1 MSGVSELTA
10 HLGYLLRSVSNAV
23 SHEFAR
29 KIAAQA
35 VTVAEWVMLRSL
47 YDETEMAPSVLATK
61 MGMTRGAIS
70 KLAERLIAKR
80 LVERRENPVDKR
92 GHSLSL
98 SLAGAQKVH
107 AIAALADR
115 NDADFFA
122 VMNNAERA
130 ELRALLETLI
140 ARNGLSAAPVD

>member
-10 HLGYLLRSVSNAV
+10 HLGYLMRSVSNAV

-29 KIAAQA
+29 KIAAEA

-80 LVERRENPVDKR
+80 LVERRENPADKR

-122 VMNNAERA
+122 VMSNAERA

>member
-1 MSGVSELTA
+1 MTRVSELTA

-29 KIAAQA
+29 KIAGEA
-35 VTVAEWVMLRSL
+35 VTVAEWVMLRAL
-47 YDETEMAPSVLATK
+47 YDETDMAPSTLA
-61 MGMTRGAIS
+61 MRIGMTRGAIS
-70 KLAERLIAKR
+70 KLADRLIAKR

-98 SLAGAQKVH
+98 SPTGARKVR
-107 AIAALADR
+107 AVAALADR

-122 VMNNAERA
+122 VLSDAERA
-130 ELRALLETLI
+130 KLRALLKTLI
-140 ARNGLSAAPVD
+140 ARHGLSAAPLD